1 MSNTHIA
8 NRRPITVTFV
18 CGDITTQ
25 NVDIIVNAA
34 NETLLGGIDQRS
46 TLTDEEVNMEPEIER
61 IIREF
66 GLDNNSFTRDALEE
80 MYMVGARDSIGN
92 LDIQLDA
99 LEFFGEDE

>member
-18 CGDITTQ
+18 CGDI

>member
-1 MSNTHIA
+1 
-8 NRRPITVTFV
+8 
-18 CGDITTQ
+18 
-25 NVDIIVNAA
+25 
-34 NETLLGGIDQRS
+34 
-46 TLTDEEVNMEPEIER
+46 MEPEIER